1 MTEWYLWEKNPG
13 VIGVLPVSK
22 LNDHAEKLVMR
33 VEGSLEDAI
42 KQAELCEK
50 EGYSIIG
57 EENVSGQPVFE
68 EETVISEKP
77 AGSEDAGMADN
88 AGESDLPDFMA
99 LEDFLEEP
107 AHTPETKK
115 KCEKKRVPA
124 ADSWELEGQLSFGF
138 LNLDA

>member
-50 EGYSIIG
+50 EGYFVIV
-57 EENVSGQPVFE
+57 EENKAEQQVRAEDVVNSE
-68 EETVISEKP
+68 KLAEAEETGAFDKAE
-77 AGSEDAGMADN
+77 EN
-88 AGESDLPDFMA
+88 DLPDFMTA
-99 LEDFLEEP
+99 EVFSKNLSSLRKQRRNP
-107 AHTPETKK
+107 
-115 KCEKKRVPA
+115 KRKR
-124 ADSWELEGQLSFGF
+124 LL
-138 LNLDA
+138 